1 METRLEKYK
10 LGSNI
15 DSWCGKCKM
24 VLAHTIEAIAE
35 DVPTRVQCNTCKSQH
50 AYKAQAPEK
59 KTRAATGGRRSSTKA
74 ADRYRALVSG
84 SETVT
89 VGTYS
94 PKNKY
99 AQGMVFEHPT
109 FGRGAVI
116 TVKDGTKIEVLFE
129 NGPKT
134 LVHAGD

>member
-1 METRLEKYK
+1 METRLESYK
-10 LGSNI
+10 LGSSI

-24 VLAHTIEAIAE
+24 MLAHTIEALVGDKPA
-35 DVPTRVQCNTCKSQH
+35 RVQCNTCKSQH
-50 AYKAQAPEK
+50 GYKAQVPDK
-59 KTRAATGGRRSSTKA
+59 KTRTATTGRRLGSTKA

-84 SETVT
+84 KESAAI
-89 VGTYS
+89 GTYS

-99 AQGMVFEHPT
+99 AQGEVFEHPS

-116 TVKDGTKIEVLFE
+116 SVKDATKIEVLFD

-134 LVHAGD
+134 LVHAG